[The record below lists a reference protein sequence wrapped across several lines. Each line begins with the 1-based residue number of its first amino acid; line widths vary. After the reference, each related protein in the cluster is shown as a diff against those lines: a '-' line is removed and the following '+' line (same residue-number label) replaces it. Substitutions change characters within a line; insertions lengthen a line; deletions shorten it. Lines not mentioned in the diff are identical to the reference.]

1 MTINSIIPR
10 CRVLQ
15 NVLCKN
21 TCRNTPAQS
30 FQFKRTWFNM
40 RHPSVSKRNR
50 RVYNDEHE
58 DEQEALPP
66 NLSDYI
72 PHLKDTTKLFHI
84 SELLHVGRHCNITAA
99 GRVYSFSALVLV
111 GNGQGTAGLGYGKA
125 LRVGNAVEKAR
136 RRAEKKAVSIYRY
149 EDRTI
154 PFPIY
159 VKSGSVKVMMKP
171 KAKHA
176 LKLDGEPRF
185 YANLSSGHLGMI
197 ICNAFGLRDIHLSVL
212 SHTRNVKIV
221 LYAIWKGLIL
231 HVRSPEAT
239 ARATGKKFI
248 NLTHTYFPANKQINP
263 FNQWRVF

>member
-1 MTINSIIPR
+1 MSINSIIPR
-10 CRVLQ
+10 GVLQ
-15 NVLCKN
+15 NIFCKN
-21 TCRNTPAQS
+21 TCRNTPAQP
-30 FQFKRTWFNM
+30 FQFKRTWFSA

-50 RVYNDEHE
+50 KVYKEEVEIE
-58 DEQEALPP
+58 DPLPP
-66 NLSDYI
+66 NLADYI
-72 PHLKDTTKLFHI
+72 PHLKDTTTLFHI

-125 LRVGNAVEKAR
+125 LRVGTAVENAK
-136 RRAEKKAVSIYRY
+136 RRAEKRAVSIYRY

-159 VKSGSVKVMMKP
+159 VKRGSVKVMMKP

-176 LKLDGEPRF
+176 LKLEKEPMF
-185 YANLSSGHLGMI
+185 YANLSAGHLGMI
-197 ICNAFGLRDIHLSVL
+197 ICEAFGLRDIHLSVL

-221 LYAIWKGLIL
+221 LYAIWKGLIM
-231 HVRSPEAT
+231 HVRSPEAS
-239 ARATGKKFI
+239 ARATGRKFV